1 MWALTPTLMA
11 EPAPL
16 RLALMRKIKSVLFK
30 LAARNAGSRLYA
42 PHKVSELRRLLE
54 LPFDPDNVPHGFGY
68 KLDERLVEY
77 PWLFS
82 RLPETPGE
90 LLDAGSVLNH
100 DFILSHP
107 GLKSK
112 KITIITLAPEG
123 HSFWNLGINYVYG
136 DLRQTY
142 FRGDYFDFI
151 VCVSTLEHIG
161 LDNQRFHPGQ
171 LSNLGHAGSHLE
183 AVKEF
188 RRTLKPGGRCYITVP
203 FGKSFRGHWHQV
215 FDGDMIDELVATFR
229 PSWFKETYFRHL
241 PSAGWQTSSRKAASD
256 AVYFDYQ
263 VDRLWPGCPA
273 AAEAVVCLEL
283 EK

>member
-1 MWALTPTLMA
+1 MA
-11 EPAPL
+11 EPASL
-16 RLALMRKIKSVLFK
+16 RETVLRKLKKALFDLG
-30 LAARNAGSRLYA
+30 ARNAGSRLYA
-42 PHKVSELRRLLE
+42 PHKVSELRRFLE
-54 LPFDPDNVPHGFGY
+54 LPFDPDTLPKGFGH

-82 RLPETPGE
+82 RLPAGPGE

-107 GLKSK
+107 GLMSK
-112 KITIITLAPEG
+112 KITIMTLAPEG

-142 FRGDYFDFI
+142 FRGDYFDFV

-161 LDNQRFHPGQ
+161 LDNQRFHSGRFTDRTTKGA
-171 LSNLGHAGSHLE
+171 LTGSHVE
-183 AVKEF
+183 AVREF
-188 RRTLKPGGRCYITVP
+188 RRILKAGGRCYITVP
-203 FGKSFRGHWHQV
+203 FGKSFRGKWHQV

-229 PSWFKETYFRHL
+229 PASFKESYFRHL
-241 PSAGWQTSSRKAASD
+241 PGAGWQTSSRKAASD

-263 VDRLWPGCPA
+263 VDRSWPGCPA
-273 AAEAVVCLEL
+273 AAEAIACLEL